1 MTLTLSIQLKILHK
15 LLHVQITHKHDYKMF
30 LPPPPPSYINKKL
43 FYANLMAKKVLSRL
57 NRIVWLV
64 VKPYLI
70 MNGLLACSLSLLS
83 LSFSSFLYLSLCRLI
98 RKCAGRQAGR
108 QRDKIKIGIAP
119 NASHMA
125 QTLHVSVIHHGV
137 ENIAELF
144 SNSSTVT
151 LARLF
156 FLFFISTL

>member
-1 MTLTLSIQLKILHK
+1 
-15 LLHVQITHKHDYKMF
+15 
-30 LPPPPPSYINKKL
+30 
-43 FYANLMAKKVLSRL
+43 MAKKVLSRL

-137 ENIAELF
+137 ENIAKLF

-156 FLFFISTL
+156 SLFYLYFIGYFYFCFYGCSLLLIWLNLFLVFWWWCWNKRNY